1 MSRLREKDLGMAKFD
16 FECNL
21 TLMQASKRE
30 RAPELSVAVEDYLKE
45 ICKLELAGERATTT
59 ALATR
64 LGVAAASV
72 TGMSKRLAASGLIE
86 RTPYRGFALTT
97 DGRRAALAV
106 LRHHRLL
113 EHYLAET
120 LGLSLEDAH
129 VEAERLEHAISDSV
143 LRRIDEHLGFPQF
156 DPHGHPIPDASL
168 KVADARYRPLSD
180 LEPGERAV
188 IRRVPDADAAL
199 LRYLEGL
206 SLVPGTDVEMRAV
219 APFRGPLTVRAAGTD
234 HALAHEVAAAIGVD

>member
-1 MSRLREKDLGMAKFD
+1 MANSN

-21 TLMQASKRE
+21 MLVQASKAE
-30 RAPELSVAVEDYLKE
+30 RAPQLSVAVEDYLKQ
-45 ICKLELAGERATTT
+45 ICKLELSGERATTT

-72 TGMSKRLAASGLIE
+72 TGMTKRLAASGLIE
-86 RTPYRGFALTT
+86 RTPYRGFALTPN
-97 DGRRAALAV
+97 GRKAALAV
-106 LRHHRLL
+106 LRHHRLV

-120 LGLSLEDAH
+120 FGLSLEDAH

-143 LRRIDEHLGFPQF
+143 LRRMDEHLGFPQF

-168 KVADARYRPLSD
+168 EVSDAQYRPLSD

-188 IRRVPDADAAL
+188 IRRVPDANAAL
-199 LRYLEGL
+199 LRYLESL
-206 SLVPGTDVEMRAV
+206 SLVPGTDVEVRAV
-219 APFRGPLTVRAAGTD
+219 APFRGPLTVRAAGAD
-234 HALAHEVAAAIGVD
+234 YALAHEVAAAIGVA

>member
-1 MSRLREKDLGMAKFD
+1 VL
-16 FECNL
+16 
-21 TLMQASKRE
+21 ASKAG
-30 RAPELSVAVEDYLKE
+30 RAPQLSVAVEDYLKE
-45 ICKLELAGERATTT
+45 ICKLELAGEKATTS

-64 LGVAAASV
+64 LGIAPASV
-72 TGMSKRLAASGLIE
+72 TGMTKRLAAAGLIE

-97 DGRRAALAV
+97 NGTKAALAV

-143 LRRIDEHLGFPQF
+143 LRRIDEHLGFPRF

-168 KVADARYRPLSD
+168 KVADTDYRPLSD
-180 LEPGERAV
+180 LGPGERAV

-206 SLVPGTDVEMRAV
+206 SLVPGTKIEVRAV
-219 APFRGPLTVRAAGTD
+219 APFRGPLTVHAAGAD
-234 HALAHEVAAAIGVD
+234 HALAHEVAAAIGVV

>member
-1 MSRLREKDLGMAKFD
+1 MAKLD

-21 TLMQASKRE
+21 TLVQTSKAA
-30 RAPELSVAVEDYLKE
+30 RAPALSVAVEDYLKQ

-64 LGVAAASV
+64 LGVAAGSV
-72 TGMSKRLAASGLIE
+72 TGMTKRLAEQGLIE
-86 RTPYRGFALTT
+86 RTPYRGFALTEN
-97 DGRRAALAV
+97 GKEAALAV

-120 LGLSLEDAH
+120 LGLSLDEAH
-129 VEAERLEHAISDSV
+129 AEAERLEHAISDSV

-168 KVADARYRPLSD
+168 QVADAEWRPLSE

-188 IRRVPDADAAL
+188 VRRVPDSNPAL
-199 LRYLEGL
+199 LRYLESL
-206 SLVPGTDVEMRAV
+206 SLVPGIDVEVRAV
-219 APFRGPLTVRAAGTD
+219 APFRGPLTVRAAGAD

>member
-1 MSRLREKDLGMAKFD
+1 MP
-16 FECNL
+16 
-21 TLMQASKRE
+21 ASKPDP
-30 RAPELSVAVEDYLKE
+30 APELSVAVENYLKQ

-59 ALATR
+59 ALAAR

-72 TGMSKRLAASGLIE
+72 TSMAKRLAELGLVE

-97 DGRRAALAV
+97 SGKEAALAV

-129 VEAERLEHAISDSV
+129 AEAERLEHAISDQIV
-143 LRRIDEHLGFPQF
+143 RRIDEQLGYPQF

-168 KVADARYRPLSD
+168 KVADTDWRPLSE

-188 IRRVPDADAAL
+188 IRRVPDSDPAL
-199 LRYLEGL
+199 LRYLESL
-206 SLVPGTDVEMRAV
+206 SLVPGTEVEMRAV
-219 APFRGPLTVRAAGTD
+219 APFRGPVTVRVAGADVALSLEVADAIGAHQVELAAGR
-234 HALAHEVAAAIGVD
+234 ARAS

>member
-1 MSRLREKDLGMAKFD
+1 MAKSG

-21 TLMQASKRE
+21 IFVGALKTEPE
-30 RAPELSVAVEDYLKE
+30 RELSMAVEDYLKE

-72 TGMSKRLAASGLIE
+72 TGMTKRLAASGLIE

-97 DGRRAALAV
+97 KGRRAALAV

-120 LGLSLEDAH
+120 FGMSLENAH
-129 VEAERLEHAISDSV
+129 VEAERLEHAISESV
-143 LRRIDEHLGFPQF
+143 LRRMDEQLGFPRF

-168 KVADARYRPLSD
+168 KVADAQHRPLSD
-180 LEPGERAV
+180 LEAGERAV
-188 IRRVPDADAAL
+188 IRHVPDADAAL

-206 SLVPGTDVEMRAV
+206 SLVPGTNVEVRAV
-219 APFRGPLTVRAAGTD
+219 APFRGPLTVRAAGAD